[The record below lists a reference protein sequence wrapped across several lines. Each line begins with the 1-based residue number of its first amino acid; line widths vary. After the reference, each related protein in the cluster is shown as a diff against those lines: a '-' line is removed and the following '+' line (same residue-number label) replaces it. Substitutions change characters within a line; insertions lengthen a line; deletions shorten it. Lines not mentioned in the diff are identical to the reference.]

1 MKDQM
6 INRRSF
12 IQKTSV
18 ITSSAGMLTLLSQ
31 TSEARPYAGNE
42 DNVHI
47 IGPKEGFS
55 THIGTMLSMMTWM
68 RTTMLRSVAGLTT
81 EQLDYLHD
89 EKSNTIGAM
98 LMHLAATETFYRIH
112 TIENVPWGDWSEAI
126 KSKWDVPMSLGE
138 PARKSIKGN
147 NLDYYINM
155 LNETREKTIAEFR
168 KKDDQ
173 WLMQVDPRFFGGK
186 PTNNYCKWFHVCEHE
201 SNHNGQIKWI
211 KGRLPGAKE
220 AKE

>member
-1 MKDQM
+1 MKNQSID
-6 INRRSF
+6 RRNF
-12 IQKTSV
+12 LQKTSIIASSV
-18 ITSSAGMLTLLSQ
+18 ALTSFLPQA
-31 TSEARPYAGNE
+31 SEARPLLGND
-42 DNVHI
+42 DNLHL
-47 IGPKEGFS
+47 IGPREGFS
-55 THIGTMLSMMTWM
+55 TQIGTLLSMMTWM
-68 RTTMLRSVAGLTT
+68 RTTMLKSVTGLTT

-112 TIENVPWGDWSEAI
+112 TVENVKWGEWSDEI
-126 KSKWDVPMSLGE
+126 MNKWDAAMRLGE

-147 NLDYYINM
+147 NLDYYINA
-155 LNETREKTIAEFR
+155 LNETREKTIAEFKR
-168 KKDDQ
+168 KDDQ
-173 WLMQVDPRFFGGK
+173 WLMQIDEHFFGNK

-220 AKE
+220 AKD